1 MEIYQLKVFLEVARC
16 LSFTEAADALNLTQP
31 AVSAKIRSLES
42 ELGTTLFHRL
52 GRRVELTLIGQY
64 LLDKGPELV
73 NLETRLVQEI
83 EELKQGKRS
92 TLKIGC
98 MSDTA
103 NHWLPSLLFRYRQQ
117 YPDVQ
122 TKCSQFDSVE
132 QLYRAVTSGEVDVGI
147 SDLSFSGFDEIAEI
161 IIDTIHY
168 SLVVSA
174 SHTLAQ
180 QSWLS
185 LKELYHHPWV
195 LSPETAPSRIILEKR
210 LEELGLSLAN
220 FSQVE
225 YVDSPNLIRTYLLEG
240 HYLSFASNLEFQVEQ
255 QANLIKL
262 VPLEEF
268 ALGTPLFLLL
278 PKRFSQCLASLGQ
291 SSSQRQHG
299 LEPIQN
305 FVNLAEKG
313 IQPFGQWSRRET
325 PIAAHAAK
333 AQDPSQSRK
342 SASPP
347 TPQVARFQS
356 PSVHVRSHIPQHT
369 KTLTLTIGTQNHTIQ
384 TVTAGLII
392 QKLGLLEHFL
402 PREGRYSGTQYQI
415 QWWDYSSGAPIVA
428 GLQSKQI
435 DIGVLGDYPLLLSAV
450 QQNTGPLAETRL
462 ISFVA
467 SNPDG
472 AGNDVIVPHRSL
484 LNSFEDLRGR
494 VIAVPFSSAAHGMIM
509 RSLHR
514 KHLLDDVKLTSID
527 TLNPQSR
534 GKRLQQ
540 VDGYAYFAP
549 FHEIAK
555 HKGGFRRLSES
566 NGDRLPTFHGVVVQ
580 QALAET
586 YPEVVV
592 AYLKALL
599 AAQYWYATTPIAPTL
614 VSRWV
619 NVEAAIVAKTLCGRG
634 KGYAIGTDPQE
645 QGLFFPETQIRTD
658 WVDEHI
664 CQLAMISGNE
674 HLRQINL
681 NRWIQSEFLET
692 ARASL

>member
-268 ALGTPLFLLL
+268 A
-278 PKRFSQCLASLGQ
+278 
-291 SSSQRQHG
+291 
-299 LEPIQN
+299 
-305 FVNLAEKG
+305 
-313 IQPFGQWSRRET
+313 
-325 PIAAHAAK
+325 
-333 AQDPSQSRK
+333 
-342 SASPP
+342 
-347 TPQVARFQS
+347 
-356 PSVHVRSHIPQHT
+356 
-369 KTLTLTIGTQNHTIQ
+369 
-384 TVTAGLII
+384 
-392 QKLGLLEHFL
+392 
-402 PREGRYSGTQYQI
+402 
-415 QWWDYSSGAPIVA
+415 
-428 GLQSKQI
+428 
-435 DIGVLGDYPLLLSAV
+435 
-450 QQNTGPLAETRL
+450 
-462 ISFVA
+462 
-467 SNPDG
+467 
-472 AGNDVIVPHRSL
+472 
-484 LNSFEDLRGR
+484 
-494 VIAVPFSSAAHGMIM
+494 
-509 RSLHR
+509 
-514 KHLLDDVKLTSID
+514 
-527 TLNPQSR
+527 
-534 GKRLQQ
+534 
-540 VDGYAYFAP
+540 
-549 FHEIAK
+549 
-555 HKGGFRRLSES
+555 
-566 NGDRLPTFHGVVVQ
+566 
-580 QALAET
+580 
-586 YPEVVV
+586 
-592 AYLKALL
+592 
-599 AAQYWYATTPIAPTL
+599 
-614 VSRWV
+614 
-619 NVEAAIVAKTLCGRG
+619 
-634 KGYAIGTDPQE
+634 
-645 QGLFFPETQIRTD
+645 
-658 WVDEHI
+658 
-664 CQLAMISGNE
+664 
-674 HLRQINL
+674 
-681 NRWIQSEFLET
+681 
-692 ARASL
+692 